1 MVAVAVS
8 AFFASPLVAAVF
20 KMALHR
26 LTWATALLT
35 AGTIPVSSTPS
46 PQSLNS
52 DLTILFDNNL
62 QGASSPTADSGVI
75 LLSSRTYPD
84 AVSGCHALSEELWSP
99 EQGTASIQRN
109 LDYLVYEGKANNDT
123 QFWISSHG
131 NHTRAVSASGQVST
145 VSPALELPALC
156 AQSAPFVNASYADN
170 STKWQVSVHT
180 NNENLVGFRDR
191 TSFRFYGIRY
201 AFEPERFT
209 YPVPY
214 IGSNGTV
221 PALSFGNICA
231 QGSTGAEDCLF
242 LNVWT
247 PSLPNP
253 TGVNDQSNLKPVMF
267 WIHGGAFLSGSGS
280 DNTFDGGSVVSRGDV
295 VLVTIN
301 YRLSTLGFLALDDGV
316 TNGNFGLA
324 DQIAALDWV
333 RAHIKDFGGD
343 PDRITIIGQSA
354 GAGSV
359 RAITAS
365 PKGVG
370 KFAAAVSMSNLGGLN
385 FGTPWSE
392 YSTID
397 EEVEGAVGTILD
409 ATNCTGAASQLDC
422 LRAVPALTLIGL
434 STVATDIVVDGTYI
448 STTNLTLEKPEAPYK
463 LMMGVMKDDGG
474 ALISYPTTTNNSA
487 YLAANGWDIPESTLD
502 SLFPTPPSANQTLNL
517 FNVSSRL
524 TTDGVFRCIDQAT
537 VHAGLENGKYSSIYY
552 YEFERTYQLHDWP
565 GTDVCQP
572 PITPSHPYGDPSLPY
587 FRCHSG
593 ELYVIFGNIAFQ
605 GLPERDEYDL
615 PFEQYT
621 VDSFTS
627 FVRTHDPN
635 PDAGFL
641 NARGYSNTSAAL
653 ELAGAWRPAKK
664 GDLTM
669 RIIDWPV
676 SEDDFREEPQ
686 CNGIG
691 VPLTYWQ

>member
-1 MVAVAVS
+1 
-8 AFFASPLVAAVF
+8 
-20 KMALHR
+20 
-26 LTWATALLT
+26 
-35 AGTIPVSSTPS
+35 
-46 PQSLNS
+46 
-52 DLTILFDNNL
+52 
-62 QGASSPTADSGVI
+62 
-75 LLSSRTYPD
+75 
-84 AVSGCHALSEELWSP
+84 
-99 EQGTASIQRN
+99 
-109 LDYLVYEGKANNDT
+109 
-123 QFWISSHG
+123 
-131 NHTRAVSASGQVST
+131 
-145 VSPALELPALC
+145 
-156 AQSAPFVNASYADN
+156 
-170 STKWQVSVHT
+170 
-180 NNENLVGFRDR
+180 
-191 TSFRFYGIRY
+191 
-201 AFEPERFT
+201 
-209 YPVPY
+209 
-214 IGSNGTV
+214 
-221 PALSFGNICA
+221 
-231 QGSTGAEDCLF
+231 
-242 LNVWT
+242 
-247 PSLPNP
+247 
-253 TGVNDQSNLKPVMF
+253 
-267 WIHGGAFLSGSGS
+267 
-280 DNTFDGGSVVSRGDV
+280 
-295 VLVTIN
+295 
-301 YRLSTLGFLALDDGV
+301 
-316 TNGNFGLA
+316 
-324 DQIAALDWV
+324 
-333 RAHIKDFGGD
+333 
-343 PDRITIIGQSA
+343 
-354 GAGSV
+354 
-359 RAITAS
+359 
-365 PKGVG
+365 
-370 KFAAAVSMSNLGGLN
+370 
-385 FGTPWSE
+385 
-392 YSTID
+392 
-397 EEVEGAVGTILD
+397 
-409 ATNCTGAASQLDC
+409 
-422 LRAVPALTLIGL
+422 
-434 STVATDIVVDGTYI
+434 VATDIVVDGTYI

-474 ALISYPTTTNNSA
+474 ALIPYPTTTNSSA
-487 YLAANGWDIPESTLD
+487 YLAANGWDISESTLD
-502 SLFPTPPSANQTLNL
+502 SLFPTPPGANQTLNL